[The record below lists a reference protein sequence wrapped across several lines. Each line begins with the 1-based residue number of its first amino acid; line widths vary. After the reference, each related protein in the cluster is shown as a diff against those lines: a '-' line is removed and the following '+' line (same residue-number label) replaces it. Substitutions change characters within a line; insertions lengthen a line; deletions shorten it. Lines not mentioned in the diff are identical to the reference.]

1 MNIKKLFLAVL
12 LASLVLVPSSKS
24 FSAVNDGIIAI
35 VNDDVITLKDLHE
48 FLSMVYMELTSSKRS
63 QEEIKE
69 TMNYYQENGLEKL
82 IDEKLKIAYA
92 DKIELK
98 IRPETIDKRI
108 QDIKKQYPDG
118 KAFSDELISQGMTLT
133 DLRKKILNQFKA
145 YYAEEVEIKE
155 KIIVSPQQVTEFYQ
169 QNLPKFLKPERANIT
184 SIFIPYGED
193 KNLAVKN
200 AQEALKTV
208 KDPAQLSQYPK
219 GFDDVA
225 QKFSGIASSQT
236 VQKGEMLPEV
246 EKIIF
251 SLNPTEIS

>member
-1 MNIKKLFLAVL
+1 
-12 LASLVLVPSSKS
+12 
-24 FSAVNDGIIAI
+24 
-35 VNDDVITLKDLHE
+35 
-48 FLSMVYMELTSSKRS
+48 
-63 QEEIKE
+63 
-69 TMNYYQENGLEKL
+69 MNYYQENGLEKL

-251 SLNPTEIS
+251 SLNPTEISNLVPTEKGTHIFKLEEKFPAETASLDEMKDKIYDMLFQKQLTDRREAWLKKLRKEAYIEIKG